1 MTTKV
6 EIDLPVVVI
15 CVVSDTTDSVSLSGM
30 TLYSTVP
37 DVFVLA
43 TEALP
48 LVVFLG
54 IVFTWEEDI
63 ERGEAGKVNDPFSIL
78 VGTVFCYDPT
88 KHKL

>member
-1 MTTKV
+1 M
-6 EIDLPVVVI
+6 VVI

-43 TEALP
+43 MEALP

-54 IVFTWEEDI
+54 IVFTREEENI
-63 ERGEAGKVNDPFSIL
+63 EGGEAGKVNDPFSIL